1 MTLDEA
7 YKIVKESDKKYYCYV
22 LRDGMKPFYI
32 GIGGKK
38 RRIREHSYEVT
49 AYKKGTL
56 NVKRPNLGKIGKM
69 VNIESRG
76 DFVDYGVIGFYD
88 SWEEACEVEAE
99 LISFVG
105 RVANGGPL
113 LNMTDGGDGA
123 AGRPASDKQ
132 KEAARKANSKPKSR
146 ESIQKMIDTKNKTDG
161 WAKSFLGKTHTEE
174 WRKAMSERMSGENS
188 PFYGKRGELC
198 HNFGRTHSE
207 ETRKLISEKVR
218 KHFDPLL
225 EAKRK
230 AKEEFDKNFHGPAY
244 PGNICRK
251 RAAKVAVEELKQ
263 NPERSAE
270 AVFSKMGNKKPS
282 GMKARLKKYIDNILA
297 GNPTTQSKDLLI
309 RLENLEFRER
319 FLSKLLEIYNSL
331 EE

>member
-22 LRDGMKPFYI
+22 LRDGMEPFYV

-56 NVKRPNLGKIGKM
+56 NIKRPNLGKIGKM
-69 VNIESRG
+69 INIESRG
-76 DFVDYGVIGFYD
+76 NFVDYGVIGFYD
-88 SWEEACEVEAE
+88 SWEEVCEVEAE

-113 LNMTDGGDGA
+113 LNMTDGGEGA
-123 AGRPASDKQ
+123 VGRPTSDKQ

-146 ESIQKMIDTKNKTDG
+146 ESIQKMIETKRTIG
-161 WAKSFLGKTHTEE
+161 CRSSFLGKTHTDA
-174 WRKAMSERMSGENS
+174 WRKDMSERMSGENS
-188 PFYGKRGELC
+188 HFYGKRGELC

-207 ETRKLISEKVR
+207 ETRKLISER
-218 KHFDPLL
+218 LRSRYEPIL
-225 EAKRK
+225 EAKRL
-230 AKEEFDKNFHGPAY
+230 AEIEFERNFHGPVIPKEIFRIRQLQQAF
-244 PGNICRK
+244 IARK
-251 RAAKVAVEELKQ
+251 TD
-263 NPERSAE
+263 PEKSAH
-270 AVFSKMGNKKPS
+270 AVFSKMKRKPEGIKERLLTYIEETTKGNS
-282 GMKARLKKYIDNILA
+282 V
-297 GNPTTQSKDLLI
+297 TQSKVLN
-309 RLENLEFRER
+309 ENLKSEEYRNK
-319 FLSKLLEIYNSL
+319 FLNKLLEIFNSL